1 MAWGSRGTLGGMSGG
16 RVEDGGLNL
25 NGGAGGGSCIPTP
38 PNARGRGFR
47 DAQERGPIPTGV

>member
-1 MAWGSRGTLGGMSGG
+1 MSGG